1 MFLILAFLFAV
12 GSAIG
17 WAIEVVYRRF
27 FSAANKERKW
37 INPGFLSGPY
47 LPMYGFALIVL
58 FLLAKI
64 ESYVPIENNV
74 LRKLA
79 LFIIMAIC
87 ITIIE
92 YFTGLIFIVKMKI
105 KLWDYSHNF
114 GNIKGIICPL
124 YSFFWMI
131 LSAIFYFLVNPYISN
146 ALKWLSENLAFSF
159 VIGFFFGVF
168 AIDLFESIR
177 NIIKISS
184 FALENDIII
193 LLDDLKNQIR
203 TYKEQKKEKAKFIL
217 SYHSSDSI
225 QNHLKRYKE
234 IRSNI
239 KERLPKIK

>member
-1 MFLILAFLFAV
+1 MNMFLILAFLFAV

-74 LRKLA
+74 LRKLV

-146 ALKWLSENLAFSF
+146 ALKWLSENLAF
-159 VIGFFFGVF
+159 
-168 AIDLFESIR
+168 
-177 NIIKISS
+177 
-184 FALENDIII
+184 
-193 LLDDLKNQIR
+193 
-203 TYKEQKKEKAKFIL
+203 
-217 SYHSSDSI
+217 
-225 QNHLKRYKE
+225 
-234 IRSNI
+234 
-239 KERLPKIK
+239 